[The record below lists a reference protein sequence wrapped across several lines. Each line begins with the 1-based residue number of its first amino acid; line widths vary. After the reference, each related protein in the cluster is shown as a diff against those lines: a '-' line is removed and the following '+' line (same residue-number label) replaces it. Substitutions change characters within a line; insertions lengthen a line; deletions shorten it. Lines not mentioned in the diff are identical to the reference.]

1 MYLEKVN
8 YPEDLKKLDLKKLPI
23 LSDEIRKFL
32 INAVS
37 ETGGH
42 LSSNLGVVELTV
54 ALHYCFNCPKIRL
67 YGT

>member
-42 LSSNLGVVELTV
+42 LSSNLSVVELTV
-54 ALHYCFNCPKIRL
+54 ALIL
-67 YGT
+67 YSQNTYG

>member
-54 ALHYCFNCPKIRL
+54 ALHYP
-67 YGT
+67 

>member
-42 LSSNLGVVELTV
+42 LSSNLGVVE
-54 ALHYCFNCPKIRL
+54 
-67 YGT
+67 

>member
-42 LSSNLGVVELTV
+42 L
-54 ALHYCFNCPKIRL
+54 Y
-67 YGT
+67 